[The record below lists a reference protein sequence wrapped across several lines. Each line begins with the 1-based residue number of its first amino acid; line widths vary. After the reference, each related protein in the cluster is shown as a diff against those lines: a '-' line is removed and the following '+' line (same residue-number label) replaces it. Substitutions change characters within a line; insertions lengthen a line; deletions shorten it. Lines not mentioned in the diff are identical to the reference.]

1 MFKCTN
7 GMAREYLSKNH
18 STRSS
23 VHDRETRNRNN
34 LDIPIF
40 KTSSGQRTFKYCA
53 TKLWNELDSK
63 FKDISSFIIFKKQ
76 LKQYMLSNTFTSFI
90 PN

>member
-1 MFKCTN
+1 
-7 GMAREYLSKNH
+7 MALLKVICWALIFIIRI
-18 STRSS
+18 RSS

-40 KTSSGQRTFKYCA
+40 KTSSGQRTFKYRA
-53 TKLWNELDSK
+53 TKLWNELDRK

-76 LKQYMLSNTFTSFI
+76 LKQYMLSNISTSFI